1 MVDKARDT
9 IHRHRPSSLTLDV
22 EVGKHLIRHRTCNS
36 KYTVNIGLIL
46 TNPRIRQL
54 RELGILIGKM
64 PDIQRGRSLR
74 AHLTSNTGRLVTVIG
89 PGFLITKDLI
99 VLGGALGVNF
109 LVQNRLLTDISEDG
123 EIVVQAITA
132 GPETLKALLVGM
144 VIAGDHNADHKA
156 MLNKGLNK
164 ITMNVSSNRESGSI
178 AERSAISLGRGI
190 LDNLIDIN
198 RYTVAAKILRTLE
211 ASIGRGNAK
220 MRLEDFNVTCTSS
233 CILLVEFLDLKGHAQ
248 LVDSGSRHRTRLKSP
263 QVVKVQRA
271 ITGRTGG
278 RPHTG
283 RVRINLSNRGTST
296 AKVESLNNTRIIG
309 IALYTR
315 SPSRH
320 RGLKER
326 MVNTFGKRNNGKIT
340 TLADRNGYIR
350 AFLRSRQGGSEVV
363 MELGS
368 LEGHTAFDN
377 IDDIVGAIG
386 TCKDSIIHRDVE
398 GVREVLIAKPL
409 IHDEGVGTEG
419 EGINREVGN
428 TSRDAHIVSKGANR
442 PATRGRSHLG
452 HGILH
457 GRNPGGLSVLAHE
470 LTPMLPYDTVGHKI
484 KISVQVKIIHHG
496 SKQSLQTGNHG
507 CLHLESIT
515 GKNFIHIEGNNVSDV
530 EAEFNAMVTPKSAT
544 SNIKVSRIKSKS
556 CIFITRQVNTS
567 SL

>member
-1 MVDKARDT
+1 MV
-9 IHRHRPSSLTLDV
+9 
-22 EVGKHLIRHRTCNS
+22 RHRTCNS

-46 TNPRIRQL
+46 TNPSIGEL
-54 RELGILIGKM
+54 RKLGILIGKM

-74 AHLTSNTGRLVTVIG
+74 THLTGNTGRLVTVIG
-89 PGFLITKDLI
+89 PGFLITKNLI
-99 VLGGALGVNF
+99 ILDGALGVNF
-109 LVQNRLLTDISEDG
+109 LVQNRLLTDIGENR
-123 EIVVQAITA
+123 EIVVQAVTTR
-132 GPETLKALLVGM
+132 PETFEALLIGM
-144 VIAGDHNADHKA
+144 VIASNHNTDHKT

-211 ASIGRGNAK
+211 ASIRTGNTEVRFK
-220 MRLEDFNVTCTSS
+220 DFNVTSTSS
-233 CILLVEFLDLKGHAQ
+233 CILLVKFLDLKGHAQ
-248 LVDSGSRHRTRLKSP
+248 LVDSGRRHRTRLKSP

-271 ITGRTGG
+271 STGRTGAKI
-278 RPHTG
+278 HTG
-283 RVRINLSNRGTST
+283 RGRINLSSRGTST
-296 AKVESLNNTRIIG
+296 AKVESLLNTRIIF
-309 IALYTR
+309 IALNTR

-350 AFLRSRQGGSEVV
+350 AFLRSGKGRGEIV
-363 MELGS
+363 MELGR
-368 LEGHTAFDN
+368 LKGHTAFDN
-377 IDDIVGAIG
+377 IGDIVCTVG
-386 TCKDSIIHRDVE
+386 TCEGSIIHRDVE
-398 GVREVLIAKPL
+398 GVRKILIAKPL

-428 TSRDAHIVSKGANR
+428 TSRDAHVVSNGANR

-457 GRNPGGLSVLAHE
+457 GRNPGGLSVLTHE
-470 LTPMLPYDTVGHKI
+470 LTPMLPYDTVGHEI
-484 KISVQVKIIHHG
+484 KIGVQVEIIHHG
-496 SKQSLQTGNHG
+496 GKQSLQAGNHG
-507 CLHLESIT
+507 CLHLESIA
-515 GKNFIHIEGNNVSDV
+515 GKNFIHIEGDNVSNV
-530 EAEFNAMVTPKSAT
+530 ETEFNTMVTPKSAT

-556 CIFITRQVNTS
+556 CIFIARQVNTS

>member
-1 MVDKARDT
+1 MVNKARDT

-22 EVGKHLIRHRTCNS
+22 EVGKHLVRHRTCNS

-89 PGFLITKDLI
+89 PGFLITKNLI
-99 VLGGALGVNF
+99 ILGGALGINF
-109 LVQNRLLTDISEDG
+109 LVQNRLLTDIGENR
-123 EIVVQAITA
+123 EIVVQAVTTR
-132 GPETLKALLVGM
+132 PETFEALLIGM

-211 ASIGRGNAK
+211 ASIGRSNAK
-220 MRLEDFNVTCTSS
+220 MRLKDFNVPSTSPS
-233 CILLVEFLDLKGHAQ
+233 VFLIKFLDLKGHAQ
-248 LVDSGSRHRTRLKSP
+248 LVDSGRRHRTRLKSP

-278 RPHTG
+278 RTHTG
-283 RVRINLSNRGTST
+283 RSRINLSNRGTSS
-296 AKVESLNNTRIIG
+296 AKVENLRSNRIIS
-309 IALYTR
+309 IALNTR

-326 MVNTFGKRNNGKIT
+326 MVNTFGKRNNGKVT

-350 AFLRSRQGGSEVV
+350 AFLRSRQSGSEVV
-363 MELGS
+363 MELGG

-377 IDDIVGAIG
+377 IGDIVGAIG
-386 TCKDSIIHRDVE
+386 TYKGSIIHRDIERIGKVF
-398 GVREVLIAKPL
+398 VTKPL
-409 IHDEGVGTEG
+409 VHNEGVGTEG
-419 EGINREVGN
+419 EGVNREVSN
-428 TSRDAHIVSKGANR
+428 TSRDAHIVGNGTNR
-442 PATRGRSHLG
+442 PATRGRSYLRDRVLSLG
-452 HGILH
+452 NPSGLRILTH
-457 GRNPGGLSVLAHE
+457 Q
-470 LTPMLPYDTVGHKI
+470 LTPMLPDNTVRHEV
-484 KISVQVKIIHHG
+484 KISVQVKIVHHG
-496 SKQSLQTGNHG
+496 SEQRLEAGHHRSLQ
-507 CLHLESIT
+507 LES
-515 GKNFIHIEGNNVSDV
+515 
-530 EAEFNAMVTPKSAT
+530 
-544 SNIKVSRIKSKS
+544 VSR
-556 CIFITRQVNTS
+556 
-567 SL
+567 